1 MAEQITNP
9 PDLSTQMPCRT
20 SGSVGINNPKNLQGL
35 ARLFSV
41 QERDITFSHLLPKFV
56 PSSYRAM
63 NKEVRVRFA
72 PSPTGALHIG
82 GVRTALYNYLFA
94 RKHGG
99 KMLLRIEDTD
109 QTRFVEGA
117 EKYIQE
123 ALAWVG
129 IELDESPW
137 VGGPHSPYRQSE
149 RKPMYMQYA
158 LRLVEEGK
166 AYYAFDTSE
175 ELDAMRKRLEA
186 AKVASPAYNAIT
198 RAQMKNSLTL
208 PEDEVKARLAKGD
221 PYVIRI
227 KVPRK
232 EEIRFNDLIRGWVMV
247 HSSTLDDKVLMKS
260 DGMPTYHLAN
270 IVDDH
275 LMEISHVIRGEE
287 WLPSAPLHVLLYRYL
302 GWEETMPQFAHL
314 PLLLKPDGN
323 GKLSKRDGDMH
334 GFPVFPLEWKN
345 PETGEMVRGF
355 REDGY
360 LSEAM
365 VNFLALLGWNPGHN
379 QELFTMEELIKEFS
393 LEKINKSGA
402 KFDINKAKWFNQH
415 YLKLKPESY
424 LAEKLIQGLKEKGI
438 SCSEGKAIKIGNL
451 LKERV
456 TFDKDLANEAL
467 FFFEAPKAFSEE
479 AVKAKWSGE
488 AGAIAQEL
496 AQKIS
501 SVAVF
506 QAEELKHL
514 THQLI
519 EEKGYK
525 LGKIM
530 PAIRMLVTGATSGP
544 DLMEILEV
552 LGKEEVSHRLKR
564 GLEMI
569 SQNVTA

>member
-1 MAEQITNP
+1 M
-9 PDLSTQMPCRT
+9 
-20 SGSVGINNPKNLQGL
+20 
-35 ARLFSV
+35 
-41 QERDITFSHLLPKFV
+41 ER
-56 PSSYRAM
+56 
-63 NKEVRVRFA
+63 EVRVRFA

-109 QTRFVEGA
+109 QNRFVGFA
-117 EKYIQE
+117 EEYIQ
-123 ALAWVG
+123 ASLKWIG

-137 VGGPHSPYRQSE
+137 VGGPHAPYRQSE
-149 RKPMYMQYA
+149 RKPMYRQYA
-158 LRLVEEGK
+158 QRLVEEGK

-186 AKVASPAYNAIT
+186 AKVVSPAYNAIT

-208 PEDEVKARLAKGD
+208 PEDEVKAKLEAGE

-275 LMEISHVIRGEE
+275 LMDISHVIRGEE

-323 GKLSKRDGDMH
+323 GKLSKRDADMH
-334 GFPVFPLEWKN
+334 GFPVFPLAWENTKVEEGVEKKEW
-345 PETGEMVRGF
+345 VRGF
-355 REDGY
+355 KEDGY
-360 LSEAM
+360 LPEA
-365 VNFLALLGWNPGHN
+365 VLNFLAMLGWNPGHN
-379 QELFTMEELIKEFS
+379 QEIFSMDELIKEFS
-393 LEKINKSGA
+393 VEKINKSGA

-415 YLKLKPESY
+415 YIKQTPDSVLG
-424 LAEKLIQGLKEKGI
+424 EKLVAGLKEKGI
-438 SCSEGKAIKIGNL
+438 ECSAEKAVKIATL
-451 LKERV
+451 LKERIV
-456 TFDKDLANEAL
+456 FDKDLAQESL
-467 FFFEAPKAFSEE
+467 FFFEAPHAFAPE
-479 AVKAKWSGE
+479 AVQAKWSVE
-488 AGAIAQEL
+488 AATVAQGLLDKLPTLVNFSAAEVKAL
-496 AQKIS
+496 AHEI
-501 SVAVF
+501 
-506 QAEELKHL
+506 
-514 THQLI
+514 I

-525 LGKIM
+525 LGKVM
-530 PAIRMLVTGATSGP
+530 PAVRLVLTGATSGP
-544 DLMEILEV
+544 DLMEIIEV
-552 LGKEEVSHRLKR
+552 LGKEEVLTRLKT
-564 GLEMI
+564 GLAKI
-569 SQNVTA
+569 NQVATV